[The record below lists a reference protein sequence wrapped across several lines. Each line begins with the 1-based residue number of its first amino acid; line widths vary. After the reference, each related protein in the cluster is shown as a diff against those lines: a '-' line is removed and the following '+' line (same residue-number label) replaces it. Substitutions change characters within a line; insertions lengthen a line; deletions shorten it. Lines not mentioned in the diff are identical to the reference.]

1 MSPEPHSSPGRR
13 RVWRVAT
20 PLVVLLSGTLFGVS
34 AQQSDGLDLRG
45 GRLTDLASVVRAERD
60 DAGDLTAQAASL
72 NAEVEA
78 LSAGLGDR
86 SVSRV
91 QDEIATLVDPAG
103 LTEKTG
109 SAVQVTLDDASFE
122 VRAAY
127 EDNPNDLVV
136 HQQDI
141 QAVANAM
148 WNAGAVAVTIQGQR
162 LISTTG
168 IKCEGNQVTLNG
180 LPYSPPYVIV
190 GIGDPARLQAELT
203 VDPILAI
210 YREYTEIEGGG
221 VSWDMAEL
229 DSAVAPAYTGLLD
242 LTYATPIPE

>member
-1 MSPEPHSSPGRR
+1 MSPQPHSSPGRR
-13 RVWRVAT
+13 RAWRVAT
-20 PLVVLLSGTLFGVS
+20 PLVVLVSGTLFGVS

-60 DAGDLTAQAASL
+60 EAGDLTAEVASL

-78 LSAGLGDR
+78 LSSGLGDR
-86 SVSRV
+86 SVARV
-91 QDEIATLVDPAG
+91 QEKIATLVDPAG
-103 LTEKTG
+103 LTEKAG
-109 SAVQVTLDDASFE
+109 AAVQVTLDDASFE
-122 VRAAY
+122 ARAAY
-127 EDNPNDLVV
+127 EDDPNDLIV

-168 IKCEGNQVTLNG
+168 IKCEGNQVTLHG

-190 GIGDPARLQAELT
+190 GIGDPAQLQAELT
-203 VDPILAI
+203 VDPTLAI
-210 YREYTEIEGGG
+210 YRTYTTIPGGG
-221 VSWDMAEL
+221 VLWEMTEL
-229 DSAVAPAYTGLLD
+229 ETAVAPAYTGLLD
-242 LTYATPIPE
+242 LTYATPMPE